1 MIARV
6 PSRMLMIAL
15 SPTAARSLA
24 RRLADCLSAAPKPAL
39 GTVAAGDTQNAQL
52 CTKITVSLNKP
63 RYVQNGGYARARGCH
78 THRCRPRAGVKA
90 A

>member
-63 RYVQNGGYARARGCH
+63 RYVQNGGSARVIHEQANLQKLTLGAH
-78 THRCRPRAGVKA
+78 A

>member
-24 RRLADCLSAAPKPAL
+24 QRLADCLSAPKPAL
-39 GTVAAGDTQNAQL
+39 ETVAAGDTQNAQI

-63 RYVQNGGYARARGCH
+63 RYVQNGGSARVIHEQANLQKLTLGAH
-78 THRCRPRAGVKA
+78 A